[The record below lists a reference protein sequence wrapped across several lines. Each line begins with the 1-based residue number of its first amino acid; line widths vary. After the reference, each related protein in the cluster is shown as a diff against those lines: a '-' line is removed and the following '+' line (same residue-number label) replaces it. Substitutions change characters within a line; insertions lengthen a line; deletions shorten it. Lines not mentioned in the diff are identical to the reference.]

1 MNKTLLKTTFLGLAG
16 SLLML
21 TSACESQDPTPE
33 DNTPNLRPL
42 TAQEIKTVAGS
53 NEFAYK
59 SFAQISQME
68 EGKNVFISPLSLSM
82 ALTMTYNGAANGTK
96 EAMKQTLGFG
106 NASDEEI
113 NQSFKSLSEL
123 LVGIDKKVEFTT
135 ANSIWLNN
143 QYELLAPFVTTNQN
157 YFQATVKPLDFAS
170 SAAKN
175 EINNWVNDKTKGK
188 IKTIVDQVTPDH
200 VLFLINAIYFKGA
213 WANQFDKQLTASRT
227 FRLENGGTI
236 SHPFMTLLKGKYL
249 LYQDASKQVIDLPY
263 GNGQYSMTMI
273 VPSGQRTVKDLM
285 PELSHAN
292 VTQWL
297 DKADSS
303 SLQLQMPKFKL
314 ELKYGDNL
322 KETLKNLGMAVAFTD
337 QADFSNINKGGNL
350 SISEV
355 NHKTFVEVN
364 EEGTEAAAAT
374 SVGIY
379 VTSVP
384 LSVTIDKPFV
394 FLIREKS
401 TNAILFIGRLM
412 EPK

>member
-1 MNKTLLKTTFLGLAG
+1 MNKTLLKTSFLAIAG

-21 TSACESQDPTPE
+21 TNACEGQDPSPE
-33 DNTPNLRPL
+33 DNTPKTRPL
-42 TAQEIKTVAGS
+42 TVQESKTVAGS
-53 NEFAYK
+53 NEFAFK
-59 SFAQISQME
+59 SFAQISQLE

-82 ALTMTYNGAANGTK
+82 ALNMTYNGAANGTK
-96 EAMKQTLGFG
+96 EAMKQTLGLG
-106 NASDEEI
+106 DASDEEI
-113 NQSFKSLSEL
+113 NASFKSLAEL
-123 LVGIDKKVEFTT
+123 LVGMDKKVEFTS
-135 ANSIWLNN
+135 ANSIWLNDHF
-143 QYELLAPFVTTNQN
+143 ELLAPFVSTNQN
-157 YFQATVKPLDFAS
+157 YFQATVKPLDFS
-170 SAAKN
+170 SPTAKD

-188 IKTIVDQVTPDH
+188 IKTIVEQMTQDH

-213 WANQFDKQLTASRT
+213 WTYQFDKQLTAPRL
-227 FRLENGGTI
+227 FKLENGATV
-236 SHPFMTLLKGKYL
+236 SHPFMTLRKGKYL
-249 LYQDASKQVIDLPY
+249 MYRDATKQVIDLPY

-273 VPSGQRTVKDLM
+273 VPSGQRTVQDLL

-297 DKADSS
+297 AEADTS
-303 SLQLQMPKFKL
+303 SLELKMPKFKL
-314 ELKYGDNL
+314 ELKYSENL
-322 KETLKNLGMAVAFTD
+322 EQALKNLGMAVAFSD
-337 QADFSNINKGGNL
+337 QADFSRINATGNL

-374 SVGIY
+374 SVGIM

-384 LSVTIDKPFV
+384 LSVMIDKPFV

-412 EPK
+412 QPQ